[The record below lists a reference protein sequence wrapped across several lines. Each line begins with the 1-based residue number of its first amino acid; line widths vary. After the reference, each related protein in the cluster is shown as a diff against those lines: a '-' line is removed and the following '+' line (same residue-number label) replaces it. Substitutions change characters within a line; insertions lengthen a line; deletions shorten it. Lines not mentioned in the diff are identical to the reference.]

1 MKKVRDIVV
10 KPMTMLFL
18 VGIIMREAMEGMLK
32 TIDEAKQ
39 KITNIV

>member
-18 VGIIMREAMEGMLK
+18 VGFIMREAMEGMLK